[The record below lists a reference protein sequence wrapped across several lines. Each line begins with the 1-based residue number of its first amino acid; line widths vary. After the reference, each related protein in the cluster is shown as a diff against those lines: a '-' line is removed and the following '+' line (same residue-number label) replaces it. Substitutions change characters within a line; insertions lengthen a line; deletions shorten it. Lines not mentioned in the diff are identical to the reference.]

1 MQELNLRLG
10 QAVALTYAQTDD
22 NFKRLKTAIDALEV
36 SVAGAGLG
44 TVTSVGLTLPNIFT
58 VTNSPVTTTGSL
70 TATLASQSAN
80 RIFASPSGSAG
91 TPTFRS
97 LDNVDLPVV
106 SIAKGGTELTS
117 PIANN
122 FVLSSNGS
130 AYQGREILSTVGLT
144 VAFAPASITFGLDLP
159 NINLASL
166 GGVLTRAQGGTGISS
181 APANGSLL
189 IGNGTT
195 WINSTLTAGT
205 GISITSPSAGE
216 IRITNTATGVSQL
229 NGLTGNLDM
238 SFGTAAT
245 TPTVVASGSDIFL
258 NIPNAGASPVTRGL
272 LTAADWTTFNNKI
285 SGTGTTS
292 YIPKFTASNNIG
304 NSRMFD
310 TGTKIGVNTTTPLW
324 DLDVHSVTPA
334 APSVIRA
341 FGNSAIAVLTA
352 ESSGGGGLGSISMRS
367 DGAILS
373 DKNIRINNVTKG
385 ALFYTTGN
393 TQINAGFSISG
404 FEYWNTASNYTF
416 ANNELYGVVLGPTSP
431 ATMTVTLP
439 TAPMDGQEICV
450 LTEEDK
456 SNLTIASGVALRN
469 IYGKSGTPGVT
480 VTFSI
485 ALNTHG
491 SAVIFKFV
499 LAGNG
504 GIGAWYLTGF

>member
-10 QAVALTYAQTDD
+10 QAVALTYAQTDE

-36 SVAGAGLG
+36 AVAGAGLG

-80 RIFASPSGSAG
+80 RIFASPNGSSG

-97 LDNVDLPVV
+97 LLAGDLPTVPIDKGGLNLTTV
-106 SIAKGGTELTS
+106 ATNNQVLASNGTGYEGRTISISTGLTLTQSAGSIA
-117 PIANN
+117 
-122 FVLSSNGS
+122 
-130 AYQGREILSTVGLT
+130 
-144 VAFAPASITFGLDLP
+144 FGLDLP
-159 NINLASL
+159 NINITSL
-166 GGVLTRAQGGTGISS
+166 GGVLTVAKGGTGLSG

-189 IGNGTT
+189 IGNGVAYANT
-195 WINSTLTAGT
+195 TLTAGT
-205 GISITSPSAGE
+205 GISITNGAGT
-216 IRITNTATGVSQL
+216 ITIANTATGVSQL

-258 NIPNAGASPVTRGL
+258 NIPDAGASPVTRGL

-324 DLDVHSVTPA
+324 DLDVHSVAPGT
-334 APSVIRA
+334 PSVIRA
-341 FGNSAIAVLTA
+341 FGNSALASVRA
-352 ESSGGGGLGSISMRS
+352 DSSGGAGLGSISMNT
-367 DGAILS
+367 DGTISSNL
-373 DKNIRINNVTKG
+373 NVRINNVTKG

-404 FEYWNTASNYTF
+404 FEYWNTASNYAF
-416 ANNELYGVVLGPTSP
+416 ADNELYGVILGPTSP

>member
-10 QAVALTYAQTDD
+10 QAVALTYAQTDE
-22 NFKRLKTAIDALEV
+22 NFKRLKTAIDALEL

-144 VAFAPASITFGLDLP
+144 VAFAPATITFGLDLP

-258 NIPNAGASPVTRGL
+258 NIPSAGPSPIIRGL
-272 LTAADWTTFNNKI
+272 LTAADWTTFNNKVSSTGTANYVPRFTSANVI
-285 SGTGTTS
+285 QNGIMYDTGARIGINTITPTYELDIQQFAGGPADTTLRVRTTAAAYHANLRLETSVGAALILSSTGRIQNPSGDINFQGTITGPTLFNNGNVIFRKGIAFGQYAYHNAAANYAFTNNTYYGVILGPASGTANTITLPTS
-292 YIPKFTASNNIG
+292 PMEG
-304 NSRMFD
+304 QE
-310 TGTKIGVNTTTPLW
+310 V
-324 DLDVHSVTPA
+324 
-334 APSVIRA
+334 
-341 FGNSAIAVLTA
+341 AVLTEINKTNISFA
-352 ESSGGGGLGSISMRS
+352 AGGTPIFGHNGGSGIAMTITGGG
-367 DGAILS
+367 A
-373 DKNIRINNVTKG
+373 K
-385 ALFYTTGN
+385 
-393 TQINAGFSISG
+393 
-404 FEYWNTASNYTF
+404 
-416 ANNELYGVVLGPTSP
+416 
-431 ATMTVTLP
+431 
-439 TAPMDGQEICV
+439 
-450 LTEEDK
+450 
-456 SNLTIASGVALRN
+456 
-469 IYGKSGTPGVT
+469 
-480 VTFSI
+480 
-485 ALNTHG
+485 G
-491 SAVIFKFV
+491 SAVI
-499 LAGNG
+499 LAKYSIANLS
-504 GIGAWYLTGF
+504 GAWYVSVSE